1 MHATLLAMWISE
13 RNAEKWRANIGAPI
27 GACHETTPCVGRNQ
41 EVPVEQIIIFIGS
54 VTHGPSSIV
63 WRHVTIGLKCIG
75 MVSSI
80 RVQLVHAIIPGKT
93 SFLNVQAMKSNKWAW
108 ILKGTILEFT
118 WVKEVGLSVWLM
130 TTAEFGKFESSR
142 VIEFEQWWTYTAV
155 IIVFLVTKSYKL
167 HCSCMDRWSKE
178 SVSTNRKRIVILFV
192 KQQID
197 SMLSYVCFKKRSQM
211 TSKVLSIKNRH
222 TRRDGVWTGDW
233 FLVIYKYIKNPNN
246 VIGADVCASF
256 F

>member
-1 MHATLLAMWISE
+1 MTIFTKCHATLLAMWISE

-93 SFLNVQAMKSNKWAW
+93 SFLNVQAMKSNKWTW
-108 ILKGTILEFT
+108 ILKGTIPEFM
-118 WVKEVGLSVWLM
+118 WVKEVWFISM
-130 TTAEFGKFESSR
+130 TYDYSWVRKIRIFEGNWIR
-142 VIEFEQWWTYTAV
+142 TRF
-155 IIVFLVTKSYKL
+155 
-167 HCSCMDRWSKE
+167 
-178 SVSTNRKRIVILFV
+178 
-192 KQQID
+192 
-197 SMLSYVCFKKRSQM
+197 
-211 TSKVLSIKNRH
+211 VLSEVKLIR
-222 TRRDGVWTGDW
+222 
-233 FLVIYKYIKNPNN
+233 
-246 VIGADVCASF
+246 S
-256 F
+256 

>member
-1 MHATLLAMWISE
+1 MTIFTKCHATLLAMWISE

-75 MVSSI
+75 MASSI

-93 SFLNVQAMKSNKWAW
+93 SILNVQAMKSNKWTW
-108 ILKGTILEFT
+108 ILKGTIPEFM

-142 VIEFEQWWTYTAV
+142 VIEFEQGSYYRKWNLLGV
-155 IIVFLVTKSYKL
+155 KEPLKFLRTL
-167 HCSCMDRWSKE
+167 
-178 SVSTNRKRIVILFV
+178 
-192 KQQID
+192 
-197 SMLSYVCFKKRSQM
+197 
-211 TSKVLSIKNRH
+211 KVLIN
-222 TRRDGVWTGDW
+222 
-233 FLVIYKYIKNPNN
+233 
-246 VIGADVCASF
+246 SF
-256 F
+256 YGNCFW

>member
-1 MHATLLAMWISE
+1 MDIMTFFTKCHATLLAMWISE

-80 RVQLVHAIIPGKT
+80 RVQLVHAFIPGKT
-93 SFLNVQAMKSNKWAW
+93 SILNVQAMKSNKWTW
-108 ILKGTILEFT
+108 ILKGTIPEFM

-130 TTAEFGKFESSR
+130 STAEFEKFEYSR
-142 VIEFEQWWTYTAV
+142 VIEFEQGSYYRKWNLLGV
-155 IIVFLVTKSYKL
+155 KEPLKFLRTL
-167 HCSCMDRWSKE
+167 
-178 SVSTNRKRIVILFV
+178 
-192 KQQID
+192 
-197 SMLSYVCFKKRSQM
+197 
-211 TSKVLSIKNRH
+211 KVLIN
-222 TRRDGVWTGDW
+222 
-233 FLVIYKYIKNPNN
+233 
-246 VIGADVCASF
+246 SF
-256 F
+256 C